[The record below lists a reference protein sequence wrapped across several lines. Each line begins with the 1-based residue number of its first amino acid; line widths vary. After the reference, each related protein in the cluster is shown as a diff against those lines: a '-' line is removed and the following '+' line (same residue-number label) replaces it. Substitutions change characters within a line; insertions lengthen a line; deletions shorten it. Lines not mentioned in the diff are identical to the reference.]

1 MNIASR
7 FINSFFSVLITVMF
21 THRFKSIFVFLLF
34 FAFVGQ
40 VTASKTMSCEMPK
53 TAVQQNVMSDVNVEH
68 NMHVSQTSAADMTNS
83 DMNHD
88 CCDDNTNSS
97 GDHCGGN
104 CQCLFGGCSFVYL
117 APISVDN
124 DAAMP
129 ISQVSPLYTAS
140 PRQEF
145 LSFLFRPPI
154 V

>member
-1 MNIASR
+1 
-7 FINSFFSVLITVMF
+7 MF
-21 THRFKSIFVFLLF
+21 THRFKSLFVFLLF

-40 VTASKTMSCEMPK
+40 VTASKTMSCEMSK
-53 TAVQQNVMSDVNVEH
+53 TTVQKSAMSDVNTEH
-68 NMHVSQTSAADMTNS
+68 DMHFSETTASNMSHS

-88 CCDDNTNSS
+88 CCDDDANSS

-117 APISVDN
+117 APVNVDN
-124 DAAMP
+124 DAVMP
-129 ISQVSPLYTAS
+129 ITHVSSKLTSS

-154 V
+154 I

>member
-1 MNIASR
+1 
-7 FINSFFSVLITVMF
+7 MF

-53 TAVQQNVMSDVNVEH
+53 IAVQQNVMSDVNVEH
-68 NMHVSQTSAADMTNS
+68 NMHVSQASAS

-88 CCDDNTNSS
+88 CCDYDTNSS
-97 GDHCGGN
+97 GEHCGGN

-124 DAAMP
+124 DAVMP
-129 ISQVSPLYTAS
+129 ISQVSSLFTAS

-145 LSFLFRPPI
+145 LSFLFKPPI